1 MYMISNTEHYS
12 GKNEASEGNQK
23 HCKKNLSAE
32 GEVEECRFVP
42 AYWQALND
50 SLQPSIIFSIM
61 PWYHAELSR

>member
-1 MYMISNTEHYS
+1 MYIISNTEHYS

-42 AYWQALND
+42 A
-50 SLQPSIIFSIM
+50 
-61 PWYHAELSR
+61 

>member
-1 MYMISNTEHYS
+1 MYMISNTEHS

-42 AYWQALND
+42 A
-50 SLQPSIIFSIM
+50 
-61 PWYHAELSR
+61 